1 MLCGTMKDIIVDAL
15 GALVSSVIGYIAIK
29 FEKNWF
35 KPKLTGQQ
43 LTDSAEAAKE

>member
-1 MLCGTMKDIIVDAL
+1 MKDIIVDAL

-35 KPKLTGQQ
+35 KPKLT
-43 LTDSAEAAKE
+43 DSAEAAKE